1 MSVENFIFYKNW
13 FDSIQSLNNRELEN
27 EVLRAIV
34 EYGVNGELSD
44 TSNGVV
50 NMTFGLIKPQID
62 NAKNNYLM
70 KVEGGKNAGR
80 KRTYSDEEVQH
91 MIDAGMRADEIA
103 NSLGV
108 SRDTIYKTKPW
119 RNRNA
124 KKD

>member
-1 MSVENFIFYKNW
+1 
-13 FDSIQSLNNRELEN
+13 
-27 EVLRAIV
+27 
-34 EYGVNGELSD
+34 
-44 TSNGVV
+44 
-50 NMTFGLIKPQID
+50 
-62 NAKNNYLM
+62 M

-91 MIDAGMRADEIA
+91 MIDAGMRAEEIA

>member
-44 TSNGVV
+44 TSNGIV

-91 MIDAGMRADEIA
+91 MIDAGMRAEEIA

>member
-91 MIDAGMRADEIA
+91 MIDAGMRAEEIA

>member
-103 NSLGV
+103 SSLGV